1 LSALERLAS
10 VLLPWPARHERQEA
24 ISRARAE
31 KEQSQARAAH
41 AAEIEQDIDRIRHE
55 NHFASAI
62 AATLMRGHQNGTTG
76 R

>member
-1 LSALERLAS
+1 MSLFGRLVS

-24 ISRARAE
+24 IGRARAE

-55 NHFASAI
+55 NHFAAAI
-62 AATLMRGHQNGTTG
+62 AATLMRGHGNG
-76 R
+76 